1 MNESIQALFQPTL
14 DWIALHP
21 IWAGIA
27 IFLISLSESL
37 VIVGLVVPG
46 LFMMTTIG
54 IMIGKGILPP
64 FSSMIWA
71 ILGAIAGDGIS
82 YWVGRH
88 YHSKL
93 RAIWPFSTHPSWLA
107 RGERFFAIHGG
118 KSIIFGRFIG
128 PVRPMIPVIAGM
140 MDMTPRE
147 FLLYNIV
154 SAIVWA
160 PIYTLPG
167 ILIGASLGALT
178 PEIASRVAL
187 IVLVFLFLSWIAYS
201 FILGLLRYV
210 VQWLYAAMNVIW
222 LHWQKTRFLCS
233 LRNLLINTQVPRK
246 DTQTPSGQLGVFFIF
261 LLSAYALCWITE
273 STLNNTGLS
282 TWNEAIYQALRAL
295 HWDKL
300 IDIFGKITNF
310 SEPLIILPITA
321 LFGLFLFLRKQIF
334 TGVCWLGTLGLGAG
348 IGYLM
353 KHFIPNP
360 RPEGLI
366 YRSAENSFPSG
377 HALMATLF
385 FGYLAL
391 LLRNELPYRYRWC
404 AFGVA
409 IPIILVLSFARL
421 YLGQHWFT
429 DILGSWALAIFCL
442 SIGWIVY
449 RRFESTPQPI
459 ARLIALPLTLLLV
472 LTGLYNWKYYP
483 AHRPNLNREW
493 QINQFQVKNWWSGE
507 GMGMHLSHRQ
517 GAFKRE
523 ATLFDVQWLGPLN
536 AIESEL
542 LKNHWVHLPKL
553 SVTTALTALSK
564 EPASNEFPIMPKY
577 HRDRLPVLKMA
588 KPLDRTHRLVLQLWQ
603 SDHEASGTG
612 TPLWVGTIRHEETQ
626 TVLPLV
632 TVYREVS
639 NATPDALKSLY
650 HDLHQKH
657 THEQLR
663 FIKLPITYPEQ
674 TKEMLLIR

>member
-273 STLNNTGLS
+273 STLNNAGLS

-300 IDIFGKITNF
+300 IDLFGK
-310 SEPLIILPITA
+310 
-321 LFGLFLFLRKQIF
+321 
-334 TGVCWLGTLGLGAG
+334 
-348 IGYLM
+348 
-353 KHFIPNP
+353 
-360 RPEGLI
+360 
-366 YRSAENSFPSG
+366 
-377 HALMATLF
+377 
-385 FGYLAL
+385 
-391 LLRNELPYRYRWC
+391 
-404 AFGVA
+404 
-409 IPIILVLSFARL
+409 
-421 YLGQHWFT
+421 
-429 DILGSWALAIFCL
+429 
-442 SIGWIVY
+442 
-449 RRFESTPQPI
+449 
-459 ARLIALPLTLLLV
+459 
-472 LTGLYNWKYYP
+472 
-483 AHRPNLNREW
+483 
-493 QINQFQVKNWWSGE
+493 
-507 GMGMHLSHRQ
+507 
-517 GAFKRE
+517 
-523 ATLFDVQWLGPLN
+523 
-536 AIESEL
+536 
-542 LKNHWVHLPKL
+542 
-553 SVTTALTALSK
+553 
-564 EPASNEFPIMPKY
+564 
-577 HRDRLPVLKMA
+577 
-588 KPLDRTHRLVLQLWQ
+588 
-603 SDHEASGTG
+603 
-612 TPLWVGTIRHEETQ
+612 
-626 TVLPLV
+626 
-632 TVYREVS
+632 
-639 NATPDALKSLY
+639 
-650 HDLHQKH
+650 
-657 THEQLR
+657 
-663 FIKLPITYPEQ
+663 
-674 TKEMLLIR
+674 